1 MASAVFSG
9 AAQTALRPVVAA
21 PSQSPD
27 AAATATGTAVPA
39 LEAAAVASG
48 AAVSALR
55 AVLTAPGA
63 VASALASALAP
74 GSPKLKTDAEVDSNK
89 ASHSLDFAGTA

>member
-9 AAQTALRPVVAA
+9 AALTALRPVVAA
-21 PSQSPD
+21 PSQSP

-39 LEAAAVASG
+39 LQAAAIASG

-55 AVLTAPGA
+55 AVVTAPGA
-63 VASALASALAP
+63 VTNALASALAP